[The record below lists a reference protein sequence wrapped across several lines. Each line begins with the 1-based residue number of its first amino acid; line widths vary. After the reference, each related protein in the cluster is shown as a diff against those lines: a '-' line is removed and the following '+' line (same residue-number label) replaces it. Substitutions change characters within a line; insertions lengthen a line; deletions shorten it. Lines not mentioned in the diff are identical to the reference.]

1 MLSLDQIHLLLNTP
15 EDEFHDFK
23 QKWHHSKTE
32 LVRDI
37 LNFVNTSHHEDC
49 YIIFGIDNITLDII
63 GVKND
68 DNRRNEEDL
77 TDLLHKLFI
86 STNNQIRISIQT
98 ETIDNKEIDI
108 LIIHDTDKVPVF
120 LTKDY
125 KPKKDTALPKGLI
138 YARNG
143 SINTPK
149 DSSAPFELINE
160 LFQKFNHTDLNI
172 KEQYFH
178 VLKDYKNWF
187 FIENE
192 DGRFFIYNPNPDF
205 YIKLN
210 DDDANRFK
218 TMSYS
223 LNQYQTNIDWQ
234 LVQLRYRH
242 LTIDECMA
250 MYLDQGNCLVPSP
263 EVESFKI
270 DYQETI
276 YYHCLY
282 KNTLKYQLLK
292 VFSSIP
298 GLEKYPLTRFKNSI
312 VIYDTK
318 LELKKTHNLINSKF
332 SSKDIV
338 NQLEVTEKDF
348 DFYYKKARHKNPDYS
363 IQENQVNL
371 TELNLVRLL
380 KSFQKTYLDNP
391 L

>member
-1 MLSLDQIHLLLNTP
+1 MLNLDQIHLLLNTP

-63 GVKND
+63 GVNND

-86 STNNQIRISIQT
+86 STNNQIKISIQT
-98 ETIDNKEIDI
+98 ETIDSKEIDI

-125 KPKKDTALPKGLI
+125 KPKKDTVLPKGLI

-149 DSSAPFELINE
+149 DSSAPFELINK

-205 YIKLN
+205 YIKLT

-218 TMSYS
+218 TMPYS
-223 LNQYQTNIDWQ
+223 LNQYQTNVDWQ

-242 LTIDECMA
+242 LTIIDFMA
-250 MYLDQGNCLVPSP
+250 LYFDHGNCLVPSP
-263 EVESFKI
+263 DLESFECGYS
-270 DYQETI
+270 DTI

-292 VFSSIP
+292 VLSSIS
-298 GLEKYPLTRFKNSI
+298 GLEKYPLDRFKNNI
-312 VIYDTK
+312 VIYDDK
-318 LELKKTHNLINSKF
+318 IELEKTQNLIKNNFSTEEIMKQLVVSK
-332 SSKDIV
+332 KDL
-338 NQLEVTEKDF
+338 NLYF
-348 DFYYKKARHKNPDYS
+348 KKAKQKNPDYNS
-363 IQENQVNL
+363 QENEKNL
-371 TELNLVRLL
+371 TELNLIKLL
-380 KSFQKTYLDNP
+380 KSFQKSIS
-391 L
+391 